1 MEPISKRATLS
12 LEPDGL
18 RLDRRL
24 GLANSLHAQ
33 LKQKILLG
41 QLAAAQRLPA
51 SRELAQRLGVSRNT
65 VLRAYE
71 QLMAEGLLEGHV
83 GAGCFVAQLRREPAA
98 SSAPIR
104 APALRRNIERTAAEP
119 SSELW
124 SRLSGFQPTPAAL
137 PGQRGLRWGLPAQD
151 KFPHVLWSRLQ
162 QRFWRRHPELAS
174 GYADPAGLPRLREL
188 IAAYL
193 NSSRGLACS
202 AEQVLLTAGS
212 QQAIAMAALALL
224 KPGER
229 VAMESP
235 GYRSAAAALGL
246 SGAKVVPVPLD
257 AEGMRLGALE
267 ALRDCRLAY
276 ITPSHQFPSGV
287 VMSAQR
293 RLDLL
298 AWAQRHQAYLL
309 EDDYDGEYRYAGVP
323 LAPLASLA
331 GAEQRVLYV
340 GTFSKLLFP
349 GLRLGYLVAP
359 TAWVPTLAKLRS
371 VLDRQ
376 SSIVDQYVLADF
388 IEEGHFLRHVRRMRR
403 TASARCA
410 AFLRA
415 WEREFGT
422 TLVLPSANVEAG
434 LQLLLRLP
442 NPHWERRLV
451 QAAQTLGLEIGG
463 LRQVGGLPAH
473 SQEAGLV
480 LGFASTPEAQIET
493 TVTELARCWRPVL
506 AELRRENGGLA
517 LDLELEDGHS

>member
-1 MEPISKRATLS
+1 MEPISSRATLS

-18 RLDRRL
+18 RLDGRQ
-24 GLANSLHAQ
+24 GLARSLHAQ
-33 LKQKILLG
+33 LKQKILRG

-51 SRELAQRLGVSRNT
+51 SRDLALRLGVSRNT

-83 GAGCFVAQLRREPAA
+83 GAGCFVARLRREPTA
-98 SSAPIR
+98 SLPPSR
-104 APALRRNIERTAAEP
+104 APALRPSTEPGAAEP

-124 SRLSGFQPTPAAL
+124 FRLQGFQPTPAAL
-137 PGQRGLRWGLPAQD
+137 TGQRGLRWGLPAQD
-151 KFPHVLWSRLQ
+151 KFPQVLWSRLQ

-193 NSSRGLACS
+193 NSSRGPACS

-246 SGAKVVPVPLD
+246 SGARVTPIPLD
-257 AEGMRLGALE
+257 AEGMRMGALE
-267 ALRDCRLAY
+267 AMRDCRLAY

-298 AWAQRHQAYLL
+298 AWAQRKQAFLL
-309 EDDYDGEYRYAGVP
+309 EDDYDGEYRYTGVP

-331 GAEQRVLYV
+331 GAQQRVLYV

-359 TAWVPTLAKLRS
+359 AAWLPTLAKLRS

-403 TASARCA
+403 TASARRD
-410 AFLRA
+410 AFIA
-415 WEREFGT
+415 IWERELGA
-422 TLVLPSANVEAG
+422 TLPLPSPLIEAG

-442 NPHWERRLV
+442 NPLWERRLV
-451 QAAQTLGLEIGG
+451 QAAQARGLEIGG

-473 SQEAGLV
+473 SQQAGLV
-480 LGFASTPEAQIET
+480 LGFASTPEAQIKA
-493 TVTELARCWRPVL
+493 TVTELAQCWRPVL
-506 AELRRENGGLA
+506 AKLKGDAAALEFKNGHG
-517 LDLELEDGHS
+517 

>member
-1 MEPISKRATLS
+1 MKVPILRILMDPISSRATLS

-18 RLDRRL
+18 RLDAHQ
-24 GLANSLHAQ
+24 GLAHSLHAQ

-51 SRELAQRLGVSRNT
+51 SRDLAQRLGVSRNT

-71 QLMAEGLLEGHV
+71 QLMAEGLLEGQL
-83 GAGCFVAQLRREPAA
+83 GAGCFVARLRREDGPTPAR
-98 SSAPIR
+98 SSAP
-104 APALRRNIERTAAEP
+104 APACEAPE
-119 SSELW
+119 SELW
-124 SRLSGFQPTPAAL
+124 SRLQDFQLTPPVL
-137 PGQRGLRWGLPAQD
+137 PGQKSLRWGLPAQD

-174 GYADPAGLPRLREL
+174 GYADPAGLPRLRAL

-193 NSSRGLACS
+193 NSSRGLACEP
-202 AEQVLLTAGS
+202 EQVLLTAGS

-246 SGAKVVPVPLD
+246 GGAQVIHLPLD
-257 AEGMRLGALE
+257 AEGLRLGALE

-298 AWAQRHQAYLL
+298 AWAQRNKAFLL
-309 EDDYDGEYRYAGVP
+309 EDDYDGEYRYSGVP
-323 LAPLASLA
+323 LAPLASL
-331 GAEQRVLYV
+331 GRGQQRVLYV

-359 TAWVPTLAKLRS
+359 KPWVPTLAKLRS

-376 SSIVDQYVLADF
+376 SSIVDQHVLADF

-403 TASARCA
+403 TASARREV
-410 AFLRA
+410 FLRA
-415 WEREFGT
+415 WERELGA
-422 TLVLPSANVEAG
+422 TLALPSPNIEAG

-442 NPHWERRLV
+442 NPHWEQRLV
-451 QAAQTLGLEIGG
+451 QVAQAKGLEIGG
-463 LRQVGGLPAH
+463 LHQVGGLPAH

-480 LGFASTPEAQIET
+480 LGFASTPEAQIKA
-493 TVTELARCWRPVL
+493 TVAELAQCWRPVL
-506 AELRRENGGLA
+506 AGLRRESGGS
-517 LDLELEDGHS
+517 ELEDGDG